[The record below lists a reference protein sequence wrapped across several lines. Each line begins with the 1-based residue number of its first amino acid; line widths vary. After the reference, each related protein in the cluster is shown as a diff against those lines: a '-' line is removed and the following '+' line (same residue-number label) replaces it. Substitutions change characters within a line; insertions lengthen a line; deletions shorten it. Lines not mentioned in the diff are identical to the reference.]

1 MVVVI
6 LVFQCGVEAHSAQG
20 LLSAPPPAL
29 LLAMELLPPCST
41 SPAVGGESAVGGE
54 PVVAGQPAQLDLEHI
69 GLAVGTG
76 SGPTDPSAVQRPD
89 TDCTADDN
97 DGSDMMLFPPTPTS
111 TQPPSP
117 RPAEPPQSAL
127 PNFESEESVAP
138 VEESSE
144 EESEG
149 PIEGFY
155 LRHNYL
161 NRFRCNFNGF
171 NNQCAC
177 EGCLRAFAL
186 ILRKRAE
193 AIIVYSMSGKEHRIE
208 TLTSNSTFFDFY
220 QQARTVLG
228 LALEATSTSVALLV
242 FLSARPNCNIRP
254 DGGAQFSPGE
264 ILEPSRV
271 KCKHLLVG
279 CCFQAVI
286 TGGPPQVVMKAED
299 FMEEVD

>member
-1 MVVVI
+1 
-6 LVFQCGVEAHSAQG
+6 
-20 LLSAPPPAL
+20 
-29 LLAMELLPPCST
+29 MELLPPCST

-117 RPAEPPQSAL
+117 RPAESVESGAASGSASTLPVSGSASMPPRVASAL
-127 PNFESEESVAP
+127 QNFWREKRASEELASEVAVEP

-149 PIEGFY
+149 FY
-155 LRHNYL
+155 LRHNC
-161 NRFRCNFNGF
+161 FGF
-171 NNQCAC
+171 SNKCAC
-177 EGCLRAFAL
+177 ERCLRAIAL

-220 QQARTVLG
+220 QQAWTVLG
-228 LALEATSTSVALLV
+228 LPLKATSTSVALV

-254 DGGAQFSPGE
+254 DGGAQFSPDE

-271 KCKHLLVG
+271 KCKHLLLG